1 MTEIKA
7 KPASRRSS
15 RRVAKVALSSLS
27 TAAAKSSKPT
37 AKLTLLEKTAPA
49 KKKPLAKKAAPARK
63 KPSARKA
70 APAKKKSSAG
80 KAAPASK
87 PAAVKKGIARSA
99 PVKAVKETLTQG
111 RVLVVSG
118 SDSSGGAGIQADVK
132 TITALGGY
140 AMTALT
146 ALTAQ
151 NTEGVNGI
159 IETPA
164 GFIAKQ
170 MRLVLK
176 DIGADVVKIGIVPSA
191 DAVEAVHYTYME
203 MADGVPIVLD
213 PVMMTDG
220 GQPLVDREAI
230 HLVRQHFLLHA
241 QIVTPNIPEVEV
253 LAGVEIHSLDDMKH
267 AAESMI
273 TLGSQA
279 VLLKGG
285 KFSGEKVYDILYDE
299 NGIEVFE
306 AKRVK
311 TAHTHGAG
319 CTLASAIAVSLAQKY
334 TLRDA
339 VVRARDYVR
348 TAILTAPG
356 FGHGHGPLNHAHT
369 VKAART

>member
-87 PAAVKKGIARSA
+87 PAAVKKGRARSA